1 MADIQIQCPGCLKQ
15 VTASEFVNRSQ
26 LRCRTCGAS
35 FADAPAD
42 EAAPVRQDAA
52 REREA
57 PVPASLPLMED
68 AIPSTVIA
76 RVQTNRP
83 KRFIMTNSI
92 VSWILLLVLGGIAL
106 YIRFGGWLNVEHIE
120 WIESNG
126 PLILLAIHIYVVFK
140 AFRDSVFQGVLC
152 LLVPFYSIYY
162 ALVLSYDYTARALI
176 AASLLGLGWDSLRVI
191 IDQAGTILPAINDW
205 LTSGV

>member
-1 MADIQIQCPGCLKQ
+1 
-15 VTASEFVNRSQ
+15 
-26 LRCRTCGAS
+26 
-35 FADAPAD
+35 
-42 EAAPVRQDAA
+42 
-52 REREA
+52 
-57 PVPASLPLMED
+57 MED